1 MKIYEVTKKCNREPM
16 RFWLGPSLLIVFTNL
31 DHVEK
36 ILSSTKFAY
45 KHDVYDFIKVYVGDG
60 LISGSG
66 PKYKTHR
73 RIIQPMFNMCFV
85 SECTRYIQNHVD
97 VCMNQLEEYVGK
109 ATFDFGQ
116 MVHKCMVDVFKGMWM
131 QTSIIFVLIRL

>member
-1 MKIYEVTKKCNREPM
+1 MNFKNN
-16 RFWLGPSLLIVFTNL
+16 FQ
-31 DHVEK
+31 K

-73 RIIQPMFNMCFV
+73 RIIQPMFNMWFV
-85 SECTRYIQNHVD
+85 SECARYIQNHVD

-109 ATFDFGQ
+109 ESFDFGH
-116 MVHKCMVDVFKGMWM
+116 MVHKCMVDVFKGMSM
-131 QTSIIFVLIRL
+131 QSYNILLLIQLNFQKLYWDHRKNPN